1 MFRNLLLSL
10 ALLFPTLALSAA
22 EAPDSTLSVK
32 AERAFIYREWPNV
45 TALYM
50 LLADRT
56 PDQGLPYSRI
66 VLSQYMRSDTATTT
80 AILEKALANN
90 VPLDSVLRPL
100 CDDAFTIGRPEIYE
114 QFLLRM
120 QRSLPWLY
128 RVADIR
134 LLDYYTRRR
143 MPAEM
148 VEYGR
153 RRLALH
159 PDDISALNTLAQAN
173 VLQNNLDAAAE
184 CWRRILEIDPTHYT
198 ALAALA
204 NYYSTSDPCV
214 AAGYARQALAIRA
227 NTALQKIAEKCRH

>member
-1 MFRNLLLSL
+1 MFRKIILSL
-10 ALLFPTLALSAA
+10 ALSFSPLAILAG
-22 EAPDSTLSVK
+22 EAPDSLLNVK
-32 AERAFIYREWPNV
+32 AERAYNYREWPNV

-50 LLADRT
+50 LIVDRS
-56 PDQGLPYSRI
+56 PEQALPYSRI
-66 VLSQYMRSDTATTT
+66 VLSQYMRGDTATS
-80 AILEKALANN
+80 ASVLEKALAGN

-114 QFLLRM
+114 QFLLNM
-120 QRSLPWLY
+120 QRSLPWLH

-148 VEYGR
+148 VEYGSR
-153 RRLALH
+153 MLALH
-159 PDDISALNTLAQAN
+159 PNDISALDTLAQAH

-184 CWRRILEIDPTHYT
+184 CWRRILEIDPTYYT

-214 AAGYARQALAIRA
+214 AAGYARQALAIRY
-227 NTALQKIAEKCRH
+227 NTALQQIADKCR